1 MVKKKTVPSNIRTRA
16 HGHEILD
23 CEHIYF
29 QLTVLVRLFSVA
41 CCTVTAVKRRKQES
55 LRLWICYSPS
65 KRRKNESNFFGW
77 KSKGSNSIAAE
88 NLLHTKNLVS
98 KSKWLVRAS
107 CATISMHTHW
117 ILRMLVQR
125 YEHFFSSLFVRC
137 WFCFTF
143 SQKEAQRKKVTIRS
157 NATKIYFQM
166 GRGRETVIVVVR

>member
-1 MVKKKTVPSNIRTRA
+1 MVKKNQYLRTYEHAHTDMKYWIVNIYIFSWPFLFAFFRWRVVPWLQSKEENKNHSGCEFVTVQA
-16 HGHEILD
+16 
-23 CEHIYF
+23 
-29 QLTVLVRLFSVA
+29 
-41 CCTVTAVKRRKQES
+41 
-55 LRLWICYSPS
+55 
-65 KRRKNESNFFGW
+65 NEGKMNQIFFGW

-107 CATISMHTHW
+107 CATLSMHTHW

-125 YEHFFSSLFVRC
+125 YEHFFSLFVRC